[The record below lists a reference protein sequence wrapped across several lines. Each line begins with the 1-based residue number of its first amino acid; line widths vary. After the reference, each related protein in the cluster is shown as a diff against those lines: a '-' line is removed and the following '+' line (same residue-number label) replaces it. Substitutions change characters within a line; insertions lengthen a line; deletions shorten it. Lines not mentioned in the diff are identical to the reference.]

1 MAKKNISYDEAITE
15 LENIVA
21 EMEDENIGID
31 DLSSRVKRAT
41 ELIGV
46 CRRKL
51 TATEEEVNKI
61 LTQGKDTDRN
71 TDIKE

>member
-51 TATEEEVNKI
+51 TSTEEEVNNI
-61 LTQGKDTDRN
+61 LKQGKDTD
-71 TDIKE
+71 TKE